1 MEQNKGFRT
10 VTVPART
17 YNTCKGCY
25 HFGVMK
31 TFFGHKDVKGSF
43 HCLFPDKGG
52 DMRFREQNINNIRA
66 VPPDEG
72 MYLGSG
78 SINDEIFTP
87 ASCPYLPENKR

>member
-1 MEQNKGFRT
+1 MESKKGFQT

-31 TFFGHKDVKGSF
+31 TLFTHNDVKGSF
-43 HCLFPDKGG
+43 HCLYPNEGG
-52 DMRFREQNINNIRA
+52 DMRFNQDNPLESI
-66 VPPDEG
+66 PPNKG

-78 SINDEIFTP
+78 SVNDEIYTP
-87 ASCPYLPENKR
+87 SSCPYLPENKHI